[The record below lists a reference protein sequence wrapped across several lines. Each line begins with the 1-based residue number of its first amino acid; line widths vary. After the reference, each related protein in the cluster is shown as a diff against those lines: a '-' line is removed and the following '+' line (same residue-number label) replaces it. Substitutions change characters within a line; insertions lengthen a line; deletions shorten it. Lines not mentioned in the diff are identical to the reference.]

1 MSDVRERID
10 SLVHSDRVVLFMK
23 GNRASPQC
31 GFSSTV
37 VGILDQH
44 LGSYTTVDVLRD
56 AEIRDGVKEYA
67 QWPTIPQLYIDG
79 EFVGGC
85 DIVRE
90 MDAKGELITALGT
103 AVTAPEPPTIVI
115 TDSAAKAFREA
126 ASEVGED
133 EALRLSID
141 ARFVHDLSVSPKGP
155 GDMEVVCNGITLLLD
170 RGSARR
176 AAGVVIDFVEQPQ
189 PGFKIENPN
198 APATVR
204 HVTPSE
210 VAGVL
215 AGDPNSR
222 FIDVRTPGERER
234 AQIDGTILLTPESM
248 PELLALPKG
257 TPLVFHCHHGQ
268 RSHQAAMHFLE
279 QGFEKVYNVRGG
291 IDAWSVELDS
301 KIPRY

>member
-1 MSDVRERID
+1 MSDVREQID

-23 GNRASPQC
+23 GTRAAPQC
-31 GFSSTV
+31 GFSATV

-56 AEIRDGVKEYA
+56 PAIRDGVKEYA

-90 MDAKGELITALGT
+90 MDAKGELVAALGT
-103 AVTAPEPPTIVI
+103 AVTAPEPPELAI
-115 TDSAAKAFREA
+115 TDTAAAAFREA
-126 ASEVGED
+126 GSDVGQG
-133 EALRLSID
+133 EAFRLVID
-141 ARFVHDLSVSPKGP
+141 ARFVHELTVSAKAA
-155 GDMEVVCNGITLLLD
+155 GDIEVVSNGITLLLD

-176 AAGVVIDFVEQPQ
+176 AGGVVIDFVQEPQ
-189 PGFKIENPN
+189 PGFKIDNPN

-204 HVTPSE
+204 HVAPAE
-210 VAGVL
+210 VAAIL
-215 AGDPNSR
+215 AADPAAR

-234 AQIDGTILLTPESM
+234 AQIAGTILLTPQSM
-248 PELLALPKG
+248 PELLALPKT

-268 RSHQAAMHFLE
+268 RSHQAALHFLE
-279 QGFEKVYNVRGG
+279 QGFTKVYNVKGG
-291 IDAWSVELDS
+291 IEAWSVELDAS
-301 KIPRY
+301 VPRY